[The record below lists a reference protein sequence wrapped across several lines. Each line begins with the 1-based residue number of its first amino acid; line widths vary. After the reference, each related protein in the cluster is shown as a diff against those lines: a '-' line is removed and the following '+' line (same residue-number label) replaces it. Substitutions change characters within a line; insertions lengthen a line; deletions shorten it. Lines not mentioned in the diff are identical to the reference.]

1 MKWLAVLLV
10 IAPTLAHTEEVWRW
24 KDANGTLC
32 YSNRAA
38 AAPPDATV
46 VKTGIVIE
54 ASRLPGAEPD
64 LVMQDGMVIDARAE
78 RPVVRARERKPH
90 RIYTEERLRFGCY
103 SGSVLYSGGWA
114 HPDDI
119 NAVGNCLPYLLG
131 PEAWLNAARAE
142 LALREHGLD
151 WRQLVPMYLA
161 EGQPGY
167 TRRMTAVSQDD

>member
-1 MKWLAVLLV
+1 MRWFAVLLLL
-10 IAPTLAHTEEVWRW
+10 APTLTHAEDVWRW
-24 KDANGTLC
+24 KDAKGTIC

-38 AAPPDATV
+38 VAPPDADV

-64 LVMQDGMVIDARAE
+64 LVMEGGTVIDAHEQRHLI
-78 RPVVRARERKPH
+78 RSRVRRPH

-103 SGSVLYSGGWA
+103 AGNILYAGGWA

-119 NAVGNCLPYLLG
+119 NAMGNCLPYLLG

-161 EGQPGY
+161 EGKPGY
-167 TRRMTAVSQDD
+167 SSRLTSVNQDD